1 MRLLIVGLA
10 VILLVA
16 AVSAQGKK
24 NRGGGKRGGGGGGR
38 GGSRDDAVDDRMMMR
53 PEACRITNTALD
65 TRMERNCTNATLD
78 CDGDALT
85 LTDDDAADLTVTF
98 CGEFN
103 KTKFLVTFA
112 DSK

>member
-1 MRLLIVGLA
+1 MSV
-10 VILLVA
+10 
-16 AVSAQGKK
+16 QGKK
-24 NRGGGKRGGGGGGR
+24 KRGGRRGGGGGGGGRR
-38 GGSRDDAVDDRMMMR
+38 GGSRDADDATGDHMMP
-53 PEACRITNTALD
+53 PEACRITNAALD

-78 CDGDALT
+78 CDGDTLA
-85 LTDDDAADLTVTF
+85 LTDDNAADLTVTF